1 MEVFLYS
8 RKRQLQDYVWKCSL
22 HNLEAYMTPEVLS
35 AIGVTAERETDDKQV
50 TAKESSS
57 TE

>member
-1 MEVFLYS
+1 
-8 RKRQLQDYVWKCSL
+8 
-22 HNLEAYMTPEVLS
+22 MTPEVLS
-35 AIGVTAERETDDKQV
+35 AIGVTAEREMDDKQM